1 MPSIEERLTKV
12 ETLLKVQGEKIDSI
26 LSILNQKIAQNG
38 TQDVTIA
45 RLDTRLSSIEKKQE
59 LHAKWLWSTLGTA
72 LAGFIQ
78 GMICGQ
84 RLGQHW
90 LDSFRV

>member
-38 TQDVTIA
+38 TQDVTLA
-45 RLDTRLSSIEKKQE
+45 KLDTRLNVIEKRQE
-59 LHAKWLWSTLGTA
+59 TQSKWLWSTLGTA

-78 GMICGQ
+78 AAVSLFM
-84 RLGQHW
+84 R
-90 LDSFRV
+90 R

>member
-1 MPSIEERLTKV
+1 MPSVEERLTKV

-38 TQDVTIA
+38 TQDVTLA
-45 RLDTRLSSIEKKQE
+45 KLDTRLNVIEKRQE
-59 LHAKWLWSTLGTA
+59 TQSKWLWSTLGTA

-78 GMICGQ
+78 AAVSLFM
-84 RLGQHW
+84 R
-90 LDSFRV
+90 R